1 MRKIA
6 PFAIAATLFGFAAL
20 PSIAVA
26 QQEGNLRYSITVA
39 KFKNEASWHG
49 RWSVGDGFATMM
61 TDALQQSGSFIVLG
75 DSGMREESMKEQD
88 LVSSGRTA
96 QGNKSAKTGRLTPA
110 QLLVR
115 GSITHV
121 QKSTTGGSGGI
132 NIAGIN
138 LGGGKDSAEV
148 NITIY
153 LVNSETG
160 QVAASTRVVGKSERK
175 TFSVG
180 YFGSQLGGLT
190 GGLSGFEKD
199 NVGKA
204 CQDAVGQA
212 VAFLT
217 EQLEDVPWEGTIIL
231 AKGNKIVMNRGSRE
245 GVDEGMVFV
254 VGDIE
259 ELVDT
264 DTGEVLDVEVTE
276 IAIVEVSRVKDKI
289 AYLKPVSGDI
299 SEIQKGMSVTPAG

>member
-1 MRKIA
+1 MKKIA
-6 PFAIAATLFGFAAL
+6 LLTIAAALFGSAVL
-20 PSIAVA
+20 PSVAVA

-49 RWSVGDGFATMM
+49 QWSVGDGFATMM
-61 TDALQQSGSFIVLG
+61 TDALQESGNFIVLG
-75 DSGMREESMKEQD
+75 DSGMREDSMKEQD
-88 LVSSGRTA
+88 LVASGRTA
-96 QGNKSAKTGRLTPA
+96 QGNKSANIGRLTPA

-121 QKSTTGGSGGI
+121 QKSTTGGAGGI
-132 NIAGIN
+132 RIAGVK

-175 TFSVG
+175 SFSLG
-180 YFGSQLGGLT
+180 YFGSKLGGLT

-231 AKGNKIVMNRGSRE
+231 AKGSKIVMNRGNRE
-245 GVDEGMVFV
+245 GVREGMVFV
-254 VGDIE
+254 VGDTE

-276 IAIVEVSRVKDKI
+276 IAKVEVSRIKDKI
-289 AYLKPVSGDI
+289 AYLKTVSGDI
-299 SEIQKGMSVTPAG
+299 SEIQKGMSVTPAS